1 MIDSFVTNSR
11 RVVVA
16 QNNPNSFFF
25 GASSFPPF
33 PPFPLVVFVLLDVVP
48 AATPPPGIVRP
59 ARDGLALEI
68 VL

>member
-1 MIDSFVTNSR
+1 MRCRSIVTNSS

-16 QNNPNSFFF
+16 QNSPNSFFF
-25 GASSFPPF
+25 GASSFA
-33 PPFPLVVFVLLDVVP
+33 FPLTVFALLDVV
-48 AATPPPGIVRP
+48 AAAFPPPGIVRP